1 MSIFSLPNN
10 KIQVFPR
17 AKSPAPQN
25 PKKKNFRTP
34 SRLGREDLLQRNIF
48 SEKLKKTYKLQ
59 KKKFYFFNNLSNF
72 AFSSPKEV
80 QHEVLPQIRAQ
91 RQISRRRPLYH
102 SPLYTIEEPE
112 EYEESHRAASR
123 SNQTP
128 DPHHRYR
135 SII

>member
-25 PKKKNFRTP
+25 MKKKNSRNP

-59 KKKFYFFNNLSNF
+59 KKNFYFFDNLNNF
-72 AFSSPKEV
+72 AFSSPKEA
-80 QHEVLPQIRAQ
+80 QHEALPQIRGQ
-91 RQISRRRPLYH
+91 RQISRRRPLYQ

-112 EYEESHRAASR
+112 EYEESSKAGKG